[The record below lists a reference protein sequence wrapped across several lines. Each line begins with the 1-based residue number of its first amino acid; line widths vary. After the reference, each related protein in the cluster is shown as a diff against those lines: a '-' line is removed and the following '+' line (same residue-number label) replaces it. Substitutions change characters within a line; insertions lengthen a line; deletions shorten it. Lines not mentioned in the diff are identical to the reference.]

1 MQCPAFRGIS
11 FRDGM
16 GRDLSK
22 SRDPGI
28 FGTGLAQYFHPG
40 FFLEIFR
47 NFSGLTFLMEFV
59 ISFHKQLKILSE
71 SESIFG
77 DELSKSGMTNKTIIM
92 VFMLYKN
99 PWLVN
104 GKICRTIRVEPPL
117 YDQLEGLHLTSD
129 YDCIWPKINFGTK
142 ISLIQQN
149 VSIDVCSI
157 TRYM

>member
-59 ISFHKQLKILSE
+59 ISFHKQTRVLLEQLKILSE

-77 DELSKSGMTNKTIIM
+77 DELSKSGMTI
-92 VFMLYKN
+92 
-99 PWLVN
+99 
-104 GKICRTIRVEPPL
+104 
-117 YDQLEGLHLTSD
+117 DQQQDNRHGLHAL
-129 YDCIWPKINFGTK
+129 
-142 ISLIQQN
+142 
-149 VSIDVCSI
+149 
-157 TRYM
+157 